1 MKFPVALMLFL
12 GAASSQSDYLR
23 AMEGSHQ
30 GTQGASKGTRGN
42 MVEGLQTLQDILDHQ
57 VEVEPRE
64 QMQQRNAKSSLKEF
78 TLMISRLLFQIT
90 QM

>member
-1 MKFPVALMLFL
+1 
-12 GAASSQSDYLR
+12 
-23 AMEGSHQ
+23 MEGSHQ

-64 QMQQRNAKSSLKEF
+64 QIQQREAKSNMKEF